1 MEGKSFAKLAKDC
14 NLLDKKLT
22 QADVDLIFAKVK
34 VNKAERKI
42 GFQEFIHGINLMA
55 EKKKVPKEE
64 LAYFIATS
72 NHGPILK
79 ATKVEQVRLHDD
91 KTTYTGVY
99 ANGGPTN
106 VDPMPNLANCFT
118 VQLNLEETKEKSP
131 KVPQKAV
138 QISSSQ
144 PASTLEEVFF
154 GFTNG

>member
-14 NLLDKKLT
+14 NLIDKKLT
-22 QADVDLIFAKVK
+22 APDVDLIFTKVK
-34 VNKAERKI
+34 ATKMDRKI
-42 GFQEFIHGINLMA
+42 GFKEFVEAIAHMA
-55 EKKKVPKEE
+55 DKKNVPKEE

-106 VDPMPNLANCFT
+106 VDTMPSLANCFS
-118 VQLNLEETKEKSP
+118 V
-131 KVPQKAV
+131 
-138 QISSSQ
+138 
-144 PASTLEEVFF
+144 
-154 GFTNG
+154 